1 MRRGAK
7 PPCSGTG
14 HPVSEACRS
23 EEMPGSCRSEV
34 APEMVPE
41 SCRSEEMPEAL
52 ARRQQA
58 WIQAFFRERN
68 GAVAAAMQVYGTPY
82 ARNFGVS
89 LPEVR
94 RIARAGEPD
103 AELAR
108 CLWRA
113 PLRELRLAALHLVP
127 PQSVA
132 IADLPFW
139 AAGVDNSE
147 LAEEA
152 AYALISRSPLRE
164 AWFAAWIGGAPLPA
178 YAVLLAAA
186 RVPAEAAAWC
196 EAALGAVR
204 RADLS
209 ETADASEASDAADRA
224 GAALPVG
231 RLLARGAAAML
242 AAVGGLDDVH
252 RRRVRSLAGLNGDQ
266 AAAASDG
273 AAMRLLREE
282 LAWRV

>member
-14 HPVSEACRS
+14 HPVPEACRSEVVPEACRS
-23 EEMPGSCRSEV
+23 EEMP
-34 APEMVPE
+34 E
-41 SCRSEEMPEAL
+41 SL
-52 ARRQQA
+52 ARRQQS

-94 RIARAGEPD
+94 RIARAGVPD

-196 EAALGAVR
+196 EAAFGAVR
-204 RADLS
+204 RAD
-209 ETADASEASDAADRA
+209 ASDVAGASDAADRA

-252 RRRVRSLAGLNGDQ
+252 RRRVRSLAGLDGDQ